1 MSIVSIYLWLGSKR
15 GDWMR
20 GITAW
25 VLILFM
31 VSGGVGCV
39 EEQINYKVDLLPP
52 SEFLLGPEDVLIVT
66 VWKNQDLSREVVI
79 RPDGMISMPL
89 IGDVPAA
96 NVTANNLAKRISDR
110 LTEYMASP
118 IVSVQLKDVNSYF
131 IYVLGEVVKPGKYS
145 LKSYANV
152 MQGISL
158 AGGFSQF
165 AKKSKIKVLR
175 VIGSGSGEKHQ
186 IEIPVQYDDILR
198 GNATIG
204 NFYLRTG
211 DVIVV
216 P

>member
-1 MSIVSIYLWLGSKR
+1 
-15 GDWMR
+15 MR
-20 GITAW
+20 
-25 VLILFM
+25 VLASWFLIAATLCGATGCAQEQVNYRVDM
-31 VSGGVGCV
+31 V
-39 EEQINYKVDLLPP
+39 PP
-52 SEFLLGPEDVLIVT
+52 GEFLLGPEDVLIVT

-118 IVSVQLKDVNSYF
+118 IVSVQLKEVNSYF
-131 IYVLGEVVKPGKYS
+131 IYVLGEVTKPGKYP

-158 AGGFSQF
+158 AGGFAPF
-165 AKKSKIKVLR
+165 AKKNKIKVLR
-175 VIGSGSGEKHQ
+175 ATTNGSSEKHQ
-186 IEIPVQYDDILR
+186 IEIPVEYDDILK
-198 GNATIG
+198 GNAIVG
-204 NFYLRTG
+204 NFYLRSG
-211 DVIVV
+211 DVIAV

>member
-1 MSIVSIYLWLGSKR
+1 MMINVCQVVLRR
-15 GDWMR
+15 GNLMR
-20 GITAW
+20 FVASWIFIA
-25 VLILFM
+25 VM
-31 VSGGVGCV
+31 VCGATGCV
-39 EEQINYKVDLLPP
+39 EEQVNYKVDMVPP
-52 SEFLLGPEDVLIVT
+52 GEFLLGPEDVLIVT

-96 NVTANNLAKRISDR
+96 NLTANSLAKRISDR
-110 LTEYMASP
+110 LMEYMASP
-118 IVSVQLKDVNSYF
+118 IVSVQLKEVNSYF
-131 IYVLGEVVKPGKYS
+131 IYVLGEVTRPGKYP

-158 AGGFSQF
+158 GGGFSPF

-175 VIGSGSGEKHQ
+175 VTEDSSSEKHQ
-186 IEIPVQYDDILR
+186 IEIPVQYEDILR
-198 GNATIG
+198 GNATLG
-204 NFYLRTG
+204 NFYLRSG

>member
-1 MSIVSIYLWLGSKR
+1 MMTNVCQVVSKR
-15 GDWMR
+15 GNLMR
-20 GITAW
+20 SVTSW
-25 VLILFM
+25 FLIAAM
-31 VSGGVGCV
+31 VCGATGCMEAQV
-39 EEQINYKVDLLPP
+39 NYKVDLLPP
-52 SEFLLGPEDVLIVT
+52 TYFLLGPEDVLIVT

-131 IYVLGEVVKPGKYS
+131 IYVMGEIAKPGKYP

-158 AGGFSQF
+158 AGGFTTF
-165 AKKSKIKVLR
+165 AKKNKIKVLR
-175 VIGSGSGEKHQ
+175 VTANGSNEKHQ
-186 IEIPVQYDDILR
+186 IEIPVEYDNILK
-198 GNATIG
+198 GNATLG
-204 NFYLRTG
+204 NFYLRSG

>member
-1 MSIVSIYLWLGSKR
+1 MSNLCQVVRRR
-15 GDWMR
+15 GNLMR
-20 GITAW
+20 
-25 VLILFM
+25 VLIGWFLI
-31 VSGGVGCV
+31 GVIACGATGCAQ
-39 EEQINYKVDLLPP
+39 EQVNYKVDMVPP
-52 SEFLLGPEDVLIVT
+52 GEFLLGPEDVLIVT

-96 NVTANNLAKRISDR
+96 NLTANNLAKRISDR

-118 IVSVQLKDVNSYF
+118 IVSVQLKEVNSYF
-131 IYVLGEVVKPGKYS
+131 IYVLGEVTKPGKYP

-165 AKKSKIKVLR
+165 AKKNKMKVLR
-175 VIGSGSGEKHQ
+175 ATVNSSSETHQ
-186 IEIPVQYDDILR
+186 IEIPVQYDDILN
-198 GNATIG
+198 GNATPG
-204 NFYLRTG
+204 NFYLRSG

>member
-1 MSIVSIYLWLGSKR
+1 MMMNVRQVVSRRGNLMRVVTGWL
-15 GDWMR
+15 
-20 GITAW
+20 
-25 VLILFM
+25 LIAVM
-31 VSGGVGCV
+31 VCGATGCV
-39 EEQINYKVDLLPP
+39 EEQVNYKVDMVPP
-52 SEFLLGPEDVLIVT
+52 GEFLLGPEDVLIVT

-96 NVTANNLAKRISDR
+96 NLTANNLAKRISDR

-118 IVSVQLKDVNSYF
+118 IVSVQLKEVNSYF
-131 IYVLGEVVKPGKYS
+131 IYVLGEVTKPGKYP

-158 AGGFSQF
+158 AGGFNPF
-165 AKKSKIKVLR
+165 AKRNKIKVLR
-175 VIGSGSGEKHQ
+175 LTGDSSSEKHQ
-186 IEIPVQYDDILR
+186 VEIPVQYDDILK
-198 GNATIG
+198 GNATLG
-204 NFYLRTG
+204 NFYLRSG

>member
-1 MSIVSIYLWLGSKR
+1 MRNDYQVVSKR
-15 GDWMR
+15 GNLMR
-20 GITAW
+20 
-25 VLILFM
+25 VLTSWFLLAVM
-31 VSGGVGCV
+31 VCGTVGCTA
-39 EEQINYKVDLLPP
+39 EQVNYKVDMVPP
-52 SEFLLGPEDVLIVT
+52 GEFLLGPEDVLIVT

-96 NVTANNLAKRISDR
+96 NLTANNLAKRISDR

-118 IVSVQLKDVNSYF
+118 IVSVQLKEVNSYF
-131 IYVLGEVVKPGKYS
+131 IYVLGEVSKPGKYP

-158 AGGFSQF
+158 AGGFAQF
-165 AKKSKIKVLR
+165 AGKNKIKVLR
-175 VIGSGSGEKHQ
+175 VTTNGSSEKHQ
-186 IEIPVQYDDILR
+186 IEIPVQYDDILK
-198 GNATIG
+198 GNATVG
-204 NFYLRTG
+204 NFYLRSG

>member
-1 MSIVSIYLWLGSKR
+1 
-15 GDWMR
+15 MR
-20 GITAW
+20 
-25 VLILFM
+25 VLIGWFLI
-31 VSGGVGCV
+31 GVIACGATGCAQ
-39 EEQINYKVDLLPP
+39 EQVNYKVDMVPP
-52 SEFLLGPEDVLIVT
+52 GEFLLGPEDVLIVT

-96 NVTANNLAKRISDR
+96 NLTANNLAKRISDR

-118 IVSVQLKDVNSYF
+118 IVSVQLKEVNSYF
-131 IYVLGEVVKPGKYS
+131 IYVLGEVTKPGKYP

-158 AGGFSQF
+158 AGGFTQF
-165 AKKSKIKVLR
+165 AKKNKMKVLR
-175 VIGSGSGEKHQ
+175 ATVNSSSEKHQ
-186 IEIPVQYDDILR
+186 IEIPVQYDDILN
-198 GNATIG
+198 GNATPG
-204 NFYLRTG
+204 NFYLRSG